1 MMKKAKPNLL
11 RLIALSVACCLLMSQ
26 TVFAQTVSEE
36 ELYQWFLSRLPVWAV
51 YGFGVGSI
59 TAWGW
64 LRRIKYLPEELSID
78 RKVRKAFL
86 RAFVLSV
93 VLFVVSLWVD
103 LWMVHEFETTS
114 LSFMEALSE
123 TMRGWYWLALLAL
136 AALFFCIANMV
147 FTQGAFSGRYALRP
161 GPKRG

>member
-1 MMKKAKPNLL
+1 MEKAKPQTL
-11 RLIALSVACCLLMSQ
+11 RLVALSVACYLLMSQ
-26 TVFAQTVSEE
+26 TVFAQTISEE
-36 ELYQWFLSRLPVWAV
+36 EKYQWFLSRLPVWAA
-51 YGFGVGSI
+51 YGFGIGAV

-86 RAFVLSV
+86 WSFVLSAL
-93 VLFVVSLWVD
+93 LFIVSLWID

-114 LSFMEALSE
+114 LSFVEAFSE
-123 TMRGWYWLALLAL
+123 TMRGWYWLALLSL
-136 AALFFCIANMV
+136 AALAFYIANV
-147 FTQGAFSGRYALRP
+147 LFTQGAFSGRYALRP